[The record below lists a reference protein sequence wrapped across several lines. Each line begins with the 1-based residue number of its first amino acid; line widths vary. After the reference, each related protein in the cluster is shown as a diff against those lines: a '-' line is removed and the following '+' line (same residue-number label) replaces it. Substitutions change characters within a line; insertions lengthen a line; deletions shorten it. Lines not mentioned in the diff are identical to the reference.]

1 MSTRREYY
9 EKEKSKLKELMITLH
24 SIIIKSPYAVSV
36 KGAEVIVSIAYG
48 VCLKFIKNIL
58 KENDEVDY
66 IKVVDVID
74 FVKRT
79 ALYPMVDKSNIDEK
93 KFDIVIKDIE
103 TILKNCKYIS
113 EFSQK
118 QIRREK

>member
-1 MSTRREYY
+1 MF
-9 EKEKSKLKELMITLH
+9 LF
-24 SIIIKSPYAVSV
+24 
-36 KGAEVIVSIAYG
+36 
-48 VCLKFIKNIL
+48 LKFIKNIL
-58 KENDEVDY
+58 KEDDEVDY
-66 IKVVDVID
+66 IKVVDIID

-79 ALYPMVDKSNIDEK
+79 ALYPMVDKSSIDEK